1 MVWTFEETN
10 KITKM
15 VQSTFFPSFLCL
27 LLLPTIDSRSANLRT
42 NEPPKTSTTPNIPLQ
57 GTGNTGPCSFMITCQ
72 MCSSSEGCGWCSDC
86 GKCLEGSITSP
97 SSTNCQAW
105 DFEQCS
111 GSATYADLALS
122 SHQNEMKERDRL
134 VEEYRNERDNYVRA
148 VEEVAAME
156 QIVGKASQT
165 ETITKSVSEKDESGT
180 FVLDTSKKTT
190 QEECESSKTILTKQT
205 KELEKLQ
212 QEKKDQEKII
222 ATLETDR
229 TTAMEGGKDDTSET
243 DQTVGLICSLTLTQ
257 LLLNTY

>member
-1 MVWTFEETN
+1 
-10 KITKM
+10 
-15 VQSTFFPSFLCL
+15 
-27 LLLPTIDSRSANLRT
+27 
-42 NEPPKTSTTPNIPLQ
+42 
-57 GTGNTGPCSFMITCQ
+57 
-72 MCSSSEGCGWCSDC
+72 
-86 GKCLEGSITSP
+86 
-97 SSTNCQAW
+97 
-105 DFEQCS
+105 
-111 GSATYADLALS
+111 
-122 SHQNEMKERDRL
+122 MKERDRL

-165 ETITKSVSEKDESGT
+165 ETITKSVSEKDQSGT

-205 KELEKLQ
+205 KELEKLR